1 MKLKRLLFVSS
12 CLMLATAGIM
22 AETPGTTTGTIGG
35 GTTTPLKPKEPPK
48 TGRPKAPSAQ
58 VVEAGYEDGYL
69 YLNFKYSEGPAVLYV
84 YNADQ
89 TTLCSQHVFN
99 TDGEA
104 AVYIGSVTDAYLL
117 VETSN
122 GHEYEGWIY

>member
-1 MKLKRLLFVSS
+1 MKKIIYS
-12 CLMLATAGIM
+12 LMLLMLPTAIYSQ
-22 AETPGTTTGTIGG
+22 TPGNTTGNIGG
-35 GTTTPLKPKEPPK
+35 GSIVIKPPLP
-48 TGRPKAPSAQ
+48 GRPKAPSAQ
-58 VVEAGYEDGYL
+58 VVEAAYEDGYL

-84 YNADQ
+84 YDADQ
-89 TTLCSQHVFN
+89 TTLRSQHVFN

-104 AVYIGSVTDAYLL
+104 AIYIGTVTDAYLL

>member
-1 MKLKRLLFVSS
+1 M
-12 CLMLATAGIM
+12 
-22 AETPGTTTGTIGG
+22 TPI
-35 GTTTPLKPKEPPK
+35 PPK

-84 YNADQ
+84 YDADQ

-104 AVYIGSVTDAYLL
+104 AVYIGTVADVYLL

>member
-84 YNADQ
+84 YDADQ
-89 TTLCSQHVFN
+89 TSLCSQHVFN

-104 AVYIGSVTDAYLL
+104 AVYMLRRLRLL
-117 VETSN
+117 SA
-122 GHEYEGWIY
+122 

>member
-1 MKLKRLLFVSS
+1 MNLIKLLSLSSALLYNVAFVA
-12 CLMLATAGIM
+12 LAD
-22 AETPGTTTGTIGG
+22 TPGTTNGTIGNG
-35 GTTTPLKPKEPPK
+35 GELTPKPKIPGK
-48 TGRPKAPSAQ
+48 PKAPSAQ
-58 VVEAGYEDGYL
+58 VVEAAYEDGYL

-84 YNADQ
+84 YDADQ
-89 TTLCSQHVFN
+89 TTLRSQHVFN